1 VGIVNEYMREA
12 CLAVR
17 AWVDSFDQGAAGMA
31 VADLVL
37 RDPTHEEPT
46 LEVQLRELVSSE
58 LRYVLCTDAS
68 ARTGGDPVTR
78 DQQYGAKPDAGEEL
92 RHAAARLDQL
102 TSISELSSG
111 GVDRGWPADA
121 ATALHEA
128 SRVSELLADLV
139 RYATGPVLDKLDHGS
154 VVALPPAGTKDI
166 PNQPAACHRETAET
180 IARLLGEVGA
190 KLEDL
195 SGQVAHLRHTTNAV
209 PAASQSDGPT
219 LDTEVVLEWRMLG
232 MVNESRFH
240 IRVFR
245 PSGELPVVVM
255 GDMGDNHSQSITN
268 AVEEVA
274 AVVAA
279 ELLGG
284 AAHDSFRWVQV
295 SPPGQFRGPYSD
307 SGVIQAVRFEKPY
320 ERPRWRQLT
329 HNELEQLVGGAVR
342 IWHASDYTA
351 AAMTERGVP
360 ILHPRSNATGRT

>member
-1 VGIVNEYMREA
+1 MNEYLREA

-17 AWVDSFDQGAAGMA
+17 AWVDSFDQGGAGAAI
-31 VADLVL
+31 ADLVL
-37 RDPTHEEPT
+37 RDPRHEEPT
-46 LEVQLRELVSSE
+46 LGLQLRELVSNE

-68 ARTGGDPVTR
+68 ARSGGDAVSR

-128 SRVSELLADLV
+128 SRVSELLADIV

-154 VVALPPAGTKDI
+154 VVALPPAGTKDV
-166 PNQPAACHRETAET
+166 PNQPAVAACHRETAET
-180 IARLLGEVGA
+180 IAGLLGEVAA

-195 SGQVAHLRHTTNAV
+195 SGQVSFLRHTTNAV
-209 PAASQSDGPT
+209 PGASQCDGPT
-219 LDTEVVLEWRMLG
+219 LDKEVVLAWRMLG

-255 GDMGDNHSQSITN
+255 GDMRDNHSQSITN
-268 AVEEVA
+268 VVEEVA

-284 AAHDSFRWVQV
+284 AAHDSVQWVQV
-295 SPPGQFRGPYSD
+295 SPPGEFRGPYSD

-320 ERPRWRQLT
+320 GRPRWRQLT
-329 HNELEQLVGGAVR
+329 HDELVQLVGGAVR
-342 IWHASDYTA
+342 IWHASEYTVA
-351 AAMTERGVP
+351 SMTERGVP
-360 ILHPRSNATGRT
+360 ILHPKPNATART

>member
-1 VGIVNEYMREA
+1 MT
-12 CLAVR
+12 
-17 AWVDSFDQGAAGMA
+17 

-37 RDPTHEEPT
+37 RDPHHEEPT
-46 LEVQLRELVSSE
+46 LELQLRELVSSE

-68 ARTGGDPVTR
+68 ARAGGDPVTR

-102 TSISELSSG
+102 TSISELSWG

-139 RYATGPVLDKLDHGS
+139 RYATGPVLDNLDHGS
-154 VVALPPAGTKDI
+154 VVALPPAGTKDV
-166 PNQPAACHRETAET
+166 PNQPALAACHRETIET
-180 IARLLGEVGA
+180 IAGLLGEVAA

-195 SGQVAHLRHTTNAV
+195 SGQVSYLQHTTNAV
-209 PAASQSDGPT
+209 PGASQYDGPT
-219 LDTEVVLEWRMLG
+219 LATEVVLEWRMLG

-240 IRVFR
+240 VRVFR

-255 GDMGDNHSQSITN
+255 GDMSDNHSQSITN

-284 AAHDSFRWVQV
+284 AAHDSLRWVQV
-295 SPPGQFRGPYSD
+295 SPPGRFRGPHSD

-320 ERPRWRQLT
+320 RRPHWQQLT
-329 HNELEQLVGGAVR
+329 HGELEQLAGGAVR
-342 IWHASDYTA
+342 IWHASDYTV
-351 AAMTERGVP
+351 AAMTKRGIP
-360 ILHPRSNATGRT
+360 ILHPRPTATGPT